1 MADNAELWR
10 PLNCLVEA
18 ANRTKSFRSSL
29 QGSGVKREQL
39 NGSPSS
45 TNGNKTNPKEHPKRP
60 KTEDD
65 MKDAPVPPVT
75 LKRKLKGTG
84 RRRSGLRAPANGDPD
99 GALTQNEKRFNCIWF
114 SLVASL
120 EQ

>member
-29 QGSGVKREQL
+29 QSSAVKREQL

-45 TNGNKTNPKEHPKRP
+45 TIGKPKEHLKKPKM
-60 KTEDD
+60 EDD
-65 MKDAPVPPVT
+65 KKDAPVTPVR
-75 LKRKLKGTG
+75 LNKKLQGTG
-84 RRRSGLRAPANGDPD
+84 RRRRGLRAPADVIPD
-99 GALTQNEKRFNCIWF
+99 GAVTQNGKRFSSIWF
-114 SLVASL
+114 SLVASF